1 MFENKGNENP
11 PPTLT
16 CYKFRK
22 DGKGRERERE
32 RGGLLK
38 NKFECKCRR
47 GIIIALHLYLFV
59 SGRLLFLL

>member
-1 MFENKGNENP
+1 VFENKGNENP

-38 NKFECKCRR
+38 K
-47 GIIIALHLYLFV
+47 
-59 SGRLLFLL
+59 